1 MNWLTNLRDNWLTVV
16 TNLLLA
22 LCIITLPAYTDT
34 GKNAFYLLTLL
45 SLYYLFTHLHQLKQ
59 LDKVLKFFFAVIVFY
74 FLWTLLT
81 YYINGSPPGRGKG
94 FIWSRQ
100 VFLLFIPS
108 LYLLFRAVKIPFYVI
123 WPSVLLS
130 VILAAYVGYQDTLVG
145 IGRAKGGTIHSI
157 LFGSILLCEAFYLL
171 VVAIKSKV
179 LWVKLISLAGFSLA
193 TLVVIWSQSRGVWA
207 AYPVLLLIVAAMVL
221 KRYRLGVRFVSLG
234 LLLGIVAMSWVHPM
248 VKERINTTAKS
259 LDVYLAQDD
268 VNHWSRQTSLGTRL
282 EMWRAGWQIFL
293 ENPVFGVGIGAYDAA
308 AEEGQERFNVNRS
321 AYSHYHPHNQYIS
334 DLSTKGLPGFILLL
348 CLLAWPVIYAF
359 VRKHVWRDNQLAAT
373 ITYVTC
379 LAYAIFGLS
388 DVPLEGK
395 ATIVFYVVFIAWLL
409 SELDRNR
416 GEERLEVK
424 AE

>member
-1 MNWLTNLRDNWLTVV
+1 MSWFREVREHWLQLV
-16 TNLLLA
+16 TNLLFA
-22 LCIITLPAYTDT
+22 LCIIALPAYTDT
-34 GKNAFYLLTLL
+34 GKNAFYLLALL
-45 SLYYLFTHLHQLKQ
+45 SLFYLFTNLDQLKQ
-59 LDKVLKFFFAVIVFY
+59 LDKVLKFFFIVVVLY
-74 FLWTLLT
+74 FLWAVLT
-81 YYINGSPPGRGKG
+81 FYINGSPPGRGKG

-108 LYLLFRAVKIPFYVI
+108 LYLLFRAAKIPFYVV

-145 IGRAKGGTIHSI
+145 AGRAKGGTNHWI

-171 VVAIKSKV
+171 VVAIKSKQIWIRTV
-179 LWVKLISLAGFSLA
+179 SLAGFSLA

-207 AYPVLLLIVAAMVL
+207 AYPVLLVIVAAMVL
-221 KRYRLGVRFVSLG
+221 KRYRVGVRILSLA
-234 LLLGIVAMSWVHPM
+234 LLMGIISMSWLHPM
-248 VKERINTTAKS
+248 VKERINTTVKS
-259 LDVYLAQDD
+259 LDVYMSQDD

-308 AEEGQERFNVNRS
+308 AKEGQERFNVNTS

-334 DLSTKGLPGFILLL
+334 ELSTKGLPGFILLI
-348 CLLAWPVIYAF
+348 CLLALPVTYAF
-359 VRKHVWRDNQLAAT
+359 VRKHGWRDNQLSAT
-373 ITYVTC
+373 IIYVTC
-379 LAYAIFGLS
+379 LAYVIFGLS

-409 SELDRNR
+409 SEIDRDSGKKR
-416 GEERLEVK
+416 LEERTE
-424 AE
+424 